1 MKHNRTLAYTVLVLS
16 FLLSRICI
24 DSVAAQN
31 VHTHDHDHANG
42 VVNVNDSLAG
52 FNESLVRAR
61 AEQKGLTPV
70 EIEFFVERAKKDYI
84 KRTYY
89 PGAYQTRQQQ
99 IDRMG
104 NQRLQPQ
111 NNTAMTPCTNM
122 DFETGN
128 FTGWTGSTGD
138 NTLSSSGPLQNIVA
152 GLQSNGVD
160 ALLSDA
166 LARHTIVTAA
176 SGNDPCGGFPMVAP
190 GGNYSCRLG
199 GTTANYQGEIL
210 EQTFTVAPGNTSFTY
225 QYAVVLNDG
234 GHSAGEQPYFKI
246 EMFDQSGNLVPCSQ
260 YYVEAGGSIAGF
272 QSCVAAGTY
281 YKPWTTVNI
290 DLSSFVSANVTIRFT
305 VAGCI
310 YAGHYGYAY
319 IDCSC
324 LPFTLALSD
333 SLCAGNQVT
342 INAPPGAAS
351 YNWTLG
357 SPPAPS
363 LGTADSLVIST
374 PGQYYVEMIS
384 VTGCT
389 TYLSVNIGLYPQPT
403 ASFNPTFPPCSPN
416 YTFNNTSTVSSG
428 SMTYF
433 WDFGDPATL
442 GDTSILTSPSYT
454 YTPPGPYTVWLYVV
468 TQGGCRDSVS
478 HVVNPGNGGLAGF
491 TQNDVC
497 LGSPMA
503 FTDTTINP
511 STWSWHFGDPTVT
524 NDSSNVQNPSWT
536 YSTSGTFTVLLT
548 AGTTPCPSTFTTT
561 VTVHAPPVSSYI
573 YNQICGG
580 QTVNFT
586 ATSTIPAGDTIASYS
601 WNFGDPG
608 SGGNNTSALANPSHT
623 FSASGV
629 YTVTLTTVSTFGCTN
644 TSTQTITVGPSPV
657 AAFSATTVCT
667 NTPMQFTD
675 NSQNTANWFWN
686 FGDPLTLGDTS
697 LLQNPTYTYTTAGT
711 YTVILTAEPASNC
724 FDTAQVVVTVAP
736 GPAPAFVAPAVC
748 EGALSNFND
757 QSTIS
762 SGSIT
767 NWHWDFGIAA
777 QATDTSNVQNPGFTY
792 PSAGSY
798 TVTLTVTSN
807 NGCTTTLTQPVLVNA
822 NPTANFTANT
832 VCIGSPTQFT
842 DQSVA
847 GSGNLTVWGW
857 DYGDG
862 SPLGAG
868 QNPTHTYTN
877 DSTYN
882 VTLIVQNSNGCL
894 DTIQLTATTA
904 PQPVVVFTADTFQ
917 GCPPLCVNFIDQ
929 TTIASGSITGW
940 TWDFGDGSPQ
950 NFTQNPNHCYPLTGV
965 YSVTL
970 TTTSNNGCVQTQV
983 FPNMITVY
991 PVPTAIFTATPMVT
1005 TVSQT
1010 HVDFTDGSQGNP
1022 ISWFWDFGDGATLA
1036 DTAIT
1041 QNTFYDY
1048 TQEYGSFYDVNLE
1061 VSNIYGCTDD
1071 TTITIEVQPEF
1082 TFYIPNAFTPNNDGI
1097 NDVFFGT
1104 GIGIAKYEMWIFDR
1118 WGNLIFT
1125 CTDINQTWDGTVQK
1139 AGGELCQID
1148 TYVWKVA
1155 ITDVFDKKHK
1165 YIGHVSLIR

>member
-1 MKHNRTLAYTVLVLS
+1 MKHPFTLANTVFVFC
-16 FLLSRICI
+16 FLFGIY
-24 DSVAAQN
+24 A
-31 VHTHDHDHANG
+31 
-42 VVNVNDSLAG
+42 NVNAQAQHNHNHNHSGGAAISTDSLAG
-52 FNESLVRAR
+52 FNEASIRTRAQ
-61 AEQKGLTPV
+61 QKGLTPY
-70 EIEFFVERAKKDYI
+70 ETEKFVEQSKKNYI
-84 KRTYY
+84 TKTYY

-99 IDRMG
+99 IANSNANRTG
-104 NQRLQPQ
+104 PQ
-111 NNTAMTPCTNM
+111 NPTPQAPCTNM
-122 DFETGN
+122 DFETGT
-128 FTGWTGSTGD
+128 FAGWSGSTGD
-138 NTLSSSGPLQNIVA
+138 NSLSSAGPLQNIVP
-152 GLQSNGVD
+152 GIQSNGVD
-160 ALLSDA
+160 AAVSDA
-166 LARHTIVTAA
+166 LARHTIVTSA
-176 SGNDPCGGFPMVAP
+176 SGNDPCGGFPAVCP
-190 GGNYSCRLG
+190 GGSFSCRLG

-225 QYAVVLNDG
+225 NYAVVLNDG

-272 QSCVAAGTY
+272 QSCGVGTF

-290 DLSSFVSANVTIRFT
+290 DLSTFVAANVTIRFT

-324 LPFTLALSD
+324 LPFSLALSD

-357 SPPAPS
+357 SPPAS
-363 LGTADSLVIST
+363 SIGTTDSLVVST
-374 PGQYYVEMIS
+374 PGNYYVEMIS

-389 TYLSVNIGLYPQPT
+389 TYLNVNIGLYPQPT
-403 ASFNPTFPPCSPN
+403 AAFTPTFPPCSPN
-416 YTFNNTSTVSSG
+416 YTFTNQSTVSSG
-428 SMTYF
+428 TMTYF
-433 WDFGDPATL
+433 WDFGDPAIP

-454 YTPPGPYTVWLYVV
+454 YTPPGPYTVWLHVV

-478 HVVNPGNGGLAGF
+478 HTVNPGNGGLALF
-491 TQNDVC
+491 AQNDVC
-497 LGSPMA
+497 MGSPMN
-503 FTDTTINP
+503 FTDQ
-511 STWSWHFGDPTVT
+511 STGPANWSWHFGDPSVT
-524 NDSSNVQNPSWT
+524 NDSSNVQNPSYT
-536 YSTSGTFTVLLT
+536 YPASGTYTVTLT
-548 AGTTPCPSTFTTT
+548 AGTSPCPSTYTTT
-561 VTVHAPPVSSYI
+561 VTVHAIPTSSYI

-586 ATSTIPAGDTIASYS
+586 STSTIASTDTIASYL

-608 SGGNNTSALANPSHT
+608 SGGNNTSTLSNPSHT
-623 FSASGV
+623 FSTSGTF
-629 YTVTLTTVSTFGCTN
+629 TVTLVTTSTFGCTN
-644 TSTQTITVGPSPV
+644 TSQQVIVVGPSPV
-657 AAFSATTVCT
+657 ALFSATTVCT
-667 NTPMQFTD
+667 NTPMSFTN
-675 NSQNTANWFWN
+675 NSQNSANWFWN
-686 FGDPLTLGDTS
+686 FGDPSTAGDTS

-711 YTVILTAEPASNC
+711 YTVVLTAEPASNC
-724 FDTAQVVVTVAP
+724 FDTAQLVVTVAP
-736 GPAPAFVAPAVC
+736 GPAPAFVAAAVC
-748 EGALSNFND
+748 EGATSVFND

-762 SGSIT
+762 SGSISD
-767 NWHWDFGIAA
+767 WSWDFGIAA
-777 QATDTSNVQNPGFTY
+777 SSADTSDLQNPNFVY
-792 PSAGSY
+792 PVAGTY

-807 NGCTTTLTQPVLVNA
+807 NGCTTTMTQAVTVNA
-822 NPTANFTANT
+822 NPTANFSANT

-842 DQSVA
+842 DLSAA

-857 DYGDG
+857 DYGDA
-862 SPLGAG
+862 SPFGTG

-882 VTLIVQNSNGCL
+882 VTLIVQNSNGCF
-894 DTIQLTATTA
+894 DTIVLQAVTA
-904 PQPVVVFTADTFQ
+904 PQPVVQFTADTFQ
-917 GCPPLCVNFIDQ
+917 SCPPLCVNFQDQ

-950 NFTQNPNHCYPLTGV
+950 SFTQNPNHCYTQTGV
-965 YSVTL
+965 YTVTL
-970 TTTSNNGCVQTQV
+970 TTTSNNGCIQTLV

-991 PVPTAIFTATPMVT
+991 PVPFASFTATPMVT

-1010 HVDFTDGSQGNP
+1010 HVEFVDGSQGSP
-1022 ISWFWDFGDGATLA
+1022 VSWFWDFGDGATLA

-1048 TQEYGSFYDVNLE
+1048 TQEYGSNYQVNLE
-1061 VSNIYGCTDD
+1061 VANVYGCTDD
-1071 TTITIEVQPEF
+1071 TTIEIIVQPEF
-1082 TFYIPNAFTPNNDGI
+1082 TFYIPNAFTPNGDGI

-1118 WGNLIFT
+1118 WGNLIYT
-1125 CTDINQTWDGTVQK
+1125 CNDINQTWDGTVQG
-1139 AGGELCQID
+1139 AGGQLCQID

-1155 ITDVFDKKHK
+1155 ITDVFDKRHK